1 MLSHSQSC
9 RAERAGETFTWILF
23 CKKNSCLQASLTFL
37 VLFIT
42 FHDAFVTGEKKEVLM
57 GWPAK
62 AQHFCIHKMW
72 FYVFWMD
79 CFLKKKTKVVYFLN
93 KFWYRVEV
101 LMLRK
106 TVGPKGTRSQGRF
119 FFSSSVSVCVCSTA
133 VGLPEPKTISGS
145 HCEQHDWHVIGS
157 ISAADGYSTAW
168 ICIDASF
175 RRSKTEATTLKLECR
190 GEKQLLIKRS
200 YQRRG
205 SEDVWSMFPW
215 WLYPFMYFNL
225 AQLVVLVMFL
235 TVWIHGNGIVFF
247 FILAENNVA
256 NAVRH
261 YPPLSS
267 LMKIRS
273 RRVFMCHGIL
283 CNVL

>member
-1 MLSHSQSC
+1 M
-9 RAERAGETFTWILF
+9 
-23 CKKNSCLQASLTFL
+23 
-37 VLFIT
+37 
-42 FHDAFVTGEKKEVLM
+42 
-57 GWPAK
+57 
-62 AQHFCIHKMW
+62 
-72 FYVFWMD
+72 
-79 CFLKKKTKVVYFLN
+79 
-93 KFWYRVEV
+93 
-101 LMLRK
+101 
-106 TVGPKGTRSQGRF
+106 
-119 FFSSSVSVCVCSTA
+119 CVCSTA